1 MNDFPV
7 IVHLAMRTGLWDRWG
22 KHCKSQQRNV
32 RRGVISTL
40 KVVFLDIECR
50 ILQWQPSEVCID
62 LQL

>member
-22 KHCKSQQRNV
+22 KHCKSLQRNV

-50 ILQWQPSEVCID
+50 IL
-62 LQL
+62 